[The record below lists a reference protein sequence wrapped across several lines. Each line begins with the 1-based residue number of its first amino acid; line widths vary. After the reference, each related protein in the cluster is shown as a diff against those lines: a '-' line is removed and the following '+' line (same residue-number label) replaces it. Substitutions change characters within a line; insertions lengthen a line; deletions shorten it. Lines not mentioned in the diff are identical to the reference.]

1 MDRLIVIT
9 NHEKNKFQAELV
21 EFGFVQNKKQIK
33 EVFRLMAITG
43 KDSLS
48 KFIEYLDVIPKNDS
62 ISVGTT
68 EIAYDQP
75 IKHFFLERKI
85 NKSIETIVLHPE
97 SKALKVIK
105 DQFNLNN

>member
-1 MDRLIVIT
+1 M
-9 NHEKNKFQAELV
+9 
-21 EFGFVQNKKQIK
+21 
-33 EVFRLMAITG
+33 
-43 KDSLS
+43 
-48 KFIEYLDVIPKNDS
+48 IPKNDS
-62 ISVGTT
+62 ISVDTT

-85 NKSIETIVLHPE
+85 NKSIETIVLLPE